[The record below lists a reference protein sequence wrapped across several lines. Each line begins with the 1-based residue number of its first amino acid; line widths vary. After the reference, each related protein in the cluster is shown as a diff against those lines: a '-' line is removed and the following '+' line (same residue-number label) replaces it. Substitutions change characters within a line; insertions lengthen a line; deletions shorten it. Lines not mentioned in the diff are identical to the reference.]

1 MQQAFEKQRA
11 KEAVMEERR
20 KSKEARDE
28 KKEAKRE
35 AKRRRKGGGSAK
47 TPKMAE
53 QIVVFWSILGLFGV
67 ETTGLSGHHWW
78 FGTTCSEEYVYI
90 KKSTICP

>member
-53 QIVVFWSILGLFGV
+53 QIVVFWSILGLF
-67 ETTGLSGHHWW
+67 L
-78 FGTTCSEEYVYI
+78 VYFRSI
-90 KKSTICP
+90 LGGNY